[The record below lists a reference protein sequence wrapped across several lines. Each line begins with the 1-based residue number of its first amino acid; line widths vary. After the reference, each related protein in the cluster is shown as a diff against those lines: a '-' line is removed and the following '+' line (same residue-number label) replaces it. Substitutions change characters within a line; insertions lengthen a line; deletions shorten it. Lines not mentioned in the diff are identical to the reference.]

1 MINKTEVSD
10 LWTEKGVIMKTIIT
24 IGRQFGSGGKEVGI
38 RVARELGIPFYD
50 KELMKE
56 AAKQSGLS
64 EKILESFDER
74 PKSLLYSI
82 AMDSYIF
89 SLPGTGAGDSL
100 EQQVYLATFD
110 TIRRLA
116 DNGPCVIIGRCADY
130 ALNENPNL
138 LRLFIY
144 APIADRVK
152 RVAERQNLSPE
163 KAKTLIRK
171 TDRRRASYYEYY
183 TSRGWGEV
191 DTYDFCLNS
200 SSLGLGGTVELIRS
214 MVEHKENPVPSPTE
228 QDPTRL

>member
-1 MINKTEVSD
+1 
-10 LWTEKGVIMKTIIT
+10 MKTIIT

-38 RVARELGIPFYD
+38 RLGKELGVPCYD

-74 PKSLLYSI
+74 PKSLLYAI

-110 TIRRLA
+110 TIRNLA
-116 DNGPCVIIGRCADY
+116 DKGPCVIIGRCADY
-130 ALNENPNL
+130 ALADNPNL

-144 APIADRVK
+144 APLKDRIE
-152 RVAERQNLSPE
+152 RVAARQGLSPE
-163 KAKTLIRK
+163 KARTLIQK

-183 TSRGWGEV
+183 TSHGWGEV
-191 DTYDFCLNS
+191 ESYDFCLNS

-214 MVEHKENPVPSPTE
+214 MVEHKENPVESPTE
-228 QDPTRL
+228 HDPTR

>member
-1 MINKTEVSD
+1 
-10 LWTEKGVIMKTIIT
+10 MKTIIT
-24 IGRQFGSGGKEVGI
+24 IGRQFGSGGKEVGS
-38 RVARELGIPFYD
+38 RVARELGIPCYD

-110 TIRRLA
+110 TIRNLA
-116 DNGPCVIIGRCADY
+116 DKGPCVIIGRCADY
-130 ALNENPNL
+130 ALAENPNL

-144 APIADRVK
+144 APLKDRIE
-152 RVAERQNLSPE
+152 RVAARQNLSPE
-163 KAKTLIRK
+163 KARTLIHK

-183 TSRGWGEV
+183 TSHGWGEV
-191 DTYDFCLNS
+191 ESYDFCLNP

-214 MVEHKENPVPSPTE
+214 MVEHKENPVESPTE
-228 QDPTRL
+228 HDPTR